1 MRAWNTSSRRW
12 RLDLTLRGHEDAV
25 GALSVWG
32 SFLVSGSSDSTVRLW
47 DLSQGMVEDP
57 DGGGGG
63 GGGDTGGQ
71 IRKRAIEFF
80 FFDNNK

>member
-1 MRAWNTSSRRW
+1 M
-12 RLDLTLRGHEDAV
+12 

-63 GGGDTGGQ
+63 GGGGDGGGG
-71 IRKRAIEFF
+71 RVGGGKGSNVGGPSHECVRVVDVNSEVVSLHVC
-80 FFDNNK
+80 